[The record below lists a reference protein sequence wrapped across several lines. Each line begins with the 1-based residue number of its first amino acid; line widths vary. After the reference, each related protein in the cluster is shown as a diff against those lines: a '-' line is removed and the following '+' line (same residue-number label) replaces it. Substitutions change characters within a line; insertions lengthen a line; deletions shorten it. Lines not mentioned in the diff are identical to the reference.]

1 MGLFKS
7 IKKAFKKVGR
17 VIKKGI
23 KKVVRGIK
31 KVVKKVASSKILKAL
46 AIAAAVIV
54 TGGAAIGAFT
64 GGTATGWAGWMM
76 NASNVVT
83 SGTLFGTGATGLT
96 GALQTAGNF
105 ATSMIARPFASLG
118 ATAGNVA
125 RGVTDFTRITQ
136 SVADDGTTRGMFGT
150 PKGVVEGTEQ
160 ATNILTE
167 NAKMSQTDIATLTA
181 QGPEALEAAA
191 QTYVDT
197 VGPTG
202 SGVGTF
208 TMADLDAAKAAETAA
223 EAAGG
228 AANEVSTL
236 TKIKDAAITG
246 TVQTGITMAGGYI
259 AQKYFPEDPQG
270 QAAGLEQR
278 FAQPLDPLKVYAAE
292 RGIADFDVSK
302 YFTFGNTPDTGNLPL
317 YSQDIIAIPS

>member
-83 SGTLFGTGATGLT
+83 SGSLFTGTGAITGPLS
-96 GALQTAGNF
+96 QVGNF
-105 ATSMIARPFASLG
+105 ATSTIARPFAALG
-118 ATAGNVA
+118 SAAGNVA
-125 RGVTDFTRITQ
+125 RGVTDFTRITK
-136 SVADDGTTRGMFGT
+136 SVTEDGTKGMFGT

-160 ATNILTE
+160 ATKILTE

-181 QGPEALEAAA
+181 QGPQALEAAA
-191 QTYVDT
+191 QTYVNT

-228 AANEVSTL
+228 AATEVSTL
-236 TKIKDAAITG
+236 TKVKDAAITG
-246 TVQTGITMAGGYI
+246 AVQTGITMAGGYI
-259 AQKYFPEDPQG
+259 AEKYFPEDPQG
-270 QAAGLEQR
+270 RAAGLEQR

-292 RGIADFDVSK
+292 RGIADFDVTK
-302 YFTFGNTPDTGNLPL
+302 YFTFGNTPDTGNIPL
-317 YSQDIIAIPS
+317 YRQDIIAIPS

>member
-105 ATSMIARPFASLG
+105 ATSTIARPFAALG
-118 ATAGNVA
+118 SAAGNVA

-136 SVADDGTTRGMFGT
+136 SVAEDGTTRGMFGT
-150 PKGVVEGTEQ
+150 PKGMVVSDEQ
-160 ATNILTE
+160 ATNILSRTG
-167 NAKMSQTDIATLTA
+167 MSEAEISKLTA
-181 QGPEALEAAA
+181 EGSSTLQGAA

-197 VGPTG
+197 AG
-202 SGVGTF
+202 GVGEF
-208 TMADLDAAKAAETAA
+208 SMADLDAARAQSSINVATASPQA
-223 EAAGG
+223 S
-228 AANEVSTL
+228 STL
-236 TKIKDAAITG
+236 TTIKDAAVTG
-246 TVQTGITMAGGYI
+246 AVQTGIGMAGGYI